1 MGDHWTIHRWW
12 VPMELE
18 GSFVQ
23 EWRLLAEM
31 LVGEGLMESVS
42 LLADEDEHEVRWT
55 LLRWSSQSARRAWR
69 ADVRHR
75 SAEDAIARLC
85 DGARVQRMTSSPR
98 RHLLTHTTSEGDRC
112 ARSSSPLRPL
122 P

>member
-12 VPMELE
+12 VPLELE
-18 GSFVQ
+18 SSFVQ

-31 LVGEGLMESVS
+31 LVREGLMESVS
-42 LLADEDEHEVRWT
+42 LFADEDQHEVRWT

-75 SAEDAIARLC
+75 SVEDGIAAMSDR
-85 DGARVQRMTSSPR
+85 AQVH
-98 RHLLTHTTSEGDRC
+98 HLTTVLTVGHR
-112 ARSSSPLRPL
+112 
-122 P
+122 